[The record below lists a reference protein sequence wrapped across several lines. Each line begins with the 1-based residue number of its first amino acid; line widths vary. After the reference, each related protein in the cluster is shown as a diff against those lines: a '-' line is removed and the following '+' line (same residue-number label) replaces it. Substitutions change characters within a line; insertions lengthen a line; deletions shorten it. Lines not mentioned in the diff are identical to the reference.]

1 MKQTKTKKI
10 QIKTFKK
17 ENELTSLLNSIDIKS
32 LELYSQMM
40 KDRYGK

>member
-1 MKQTKTKKI
+1 MNNNKTKSI

-17 ENELTSLLNSIDIKS
+17 ENELTSIFNSIDIKS